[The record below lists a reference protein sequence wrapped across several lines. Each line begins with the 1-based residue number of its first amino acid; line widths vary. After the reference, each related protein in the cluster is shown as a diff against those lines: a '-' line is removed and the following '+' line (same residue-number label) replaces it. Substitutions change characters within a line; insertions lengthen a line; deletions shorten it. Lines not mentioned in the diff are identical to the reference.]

1 MNSCFNQLQLQPATF
16 LKKYFLR
23 RYFSM
28 ILAEYFGTNLY
39 FGKACKASC
48 LYFQWLFQSLSDALQ
63 RFCLYL
69 AVEEITLSVS
79 RLHTRIHSSSMLVKC
94 QLSWRLCI
102 RWRKFEITLII
113 KSFVSVRLAN
123 RCPQSF
129 QFFHEN
135 IKVMYFTCDD
145 QHVLRTLNK

>member
-1 MNSCFNQLQLQPATF
+1 MNSCFNQLQLQLATF

-79 RLHTRIHSSSMLVKC
+79 RFRIHSFSMLVKC
-94 QLSWRLCI
+94 QVSWGLCI

-113 KSFVSVRLAN
+113 KSFVSVRLTN

-129 QFFHEN
+129 LAFSGKHKSNVF
-135 IKVMYFTCDD
+135 Y
-145 QHVLRTLNK
+145 L